1 MKKWTKLL
9 IPVAAVA
16 ALVAWY
22 EFRPERLVVN
32 RRVDEGLP
40 TTQGGPSAQA
50 GIRTVLQHFA
60 PDGRYRNHLPDGRWH
75 SCSPPNEFQHIKRS

>member
-1 MKKWTKLL
+1 MKKWTKLA

-22 EFRPERLVVN
+22 AFRPERLVVN
-32 RRVDEGLP
+32 RRVDEAIAGHARRP
-40 TTQGGPSAQA
+40 VGAAS

-60 PDGRYRNHLPDGRWH
+60 PHGRYRNHLPDGRWH
-75 SCSPPNEFQHIKRS
+75 SSFSA